1 MASGSSRCP
10 VWQTLRENAV
20 DAVFEERWCLGAGER
35 GNPAT
40 VSSHGRSAI
49 ESRCWSTPA
58 ASTRSW
64 WCCAAPAPSDAAAG
78 WVATIVGVDG
88 PLVDARPAADAPCA
102 GVRRQRDAAGPGR
115 DGPRTSSGD
124 LDEVV
129 DKIIA
134 TDV

>member
-10 VWQTLRENAV
+10 VWQTLRVNAV

-78 WVATIVGVDG
+78 RSEEHTSELQSR
-88 PLVDARPAADAPCA
+88 PQLVCRLLLEKKK
-102 GVRRQRDAAGPGR
+102 Q
-115 DGPRTSSGD
+115 
-124 LDEVV
+124 
-129 DKIIA
+129 
-134 TDV
+134 